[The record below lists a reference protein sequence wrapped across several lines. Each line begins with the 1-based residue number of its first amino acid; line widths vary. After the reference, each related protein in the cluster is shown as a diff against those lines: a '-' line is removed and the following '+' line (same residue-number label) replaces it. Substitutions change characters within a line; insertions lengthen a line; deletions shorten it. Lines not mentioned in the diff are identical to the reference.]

1 LKFKFHYIDKL
12 EGPSSESV
20 EAFLGVRVHETLEKL
35 YKDLKFLKENS
46 LSNILDYF
54 NSQWKKHWNNNI
66 VIVKKEYD
74 SENYRKLGVKYITD
88 YYNRFKPFDSDR
100 TIATEKRIIIKLDD
114 KSKLQGYIDRIAFKD
129 KCYEIHDYKTNA
141 NLPMEEYL
149 IEDRQLALYSIGL
162 LDAYQDAKKVK
173 LVWHFLAFDKDIV
186 LEKTPKELAEL
197 RKDTIKL
204 IKQVEASTDFPAKVS
219 NLCDWCSFR
228 PVCPQWKHLYKIEE
242 KSPNEYLSD
251 DGVKLVNTYAAL
263 DASYRKLKAEYD
275 EKIEKLKQALIK
287 YAVVH
292 KVSAVFGSDV
302 KANVKIA
309 DVLKFPGKNDED
321 AEELRKVLKALK
333 LYDEASMVDNYKL
346 IEMVKSG
353 ELDKKILSKLKKF
366 ERMDKN
372 ESVRLSKFEKEEE
385 E

>member
-1 LKFKFHYIDKL
+1 
-12 EGPSSESV
+12 
-20 EAFLGVRVHETLEKL
+20 
-35 YKDLKFLKENS
+35 
-46 LSNILDYF
+46 
-54 NSQWKKHWNNNI
+54 
-66 VIVKKEYD
+66 
-74 SENYRKLGVKYITD
+74 YR
-88 YYNRFKPFDSDR
+88 
-100 TIATEKRIIIKLDD
+100 RI
-114 KSKLQGYIDRIAFKD
+114 R
-129 KCYEIHDYKTNA
+129 
-141 NLPMEEYL
+141 
-149 IEDRQLALYSIGL
+149 
-162 LDAYQDAKKVK
+162 
-173 LVWHFLAFDKDIV
+173 
-186 LEKTPKELAEL
+186 
-197 RKDTIKL
+197 
-204 IKQVEASTDFPAKVS
+204 
-219 NLCDWCSFR
+219 
-228 PVCPQWKHLYKIEE
+228 
-242 KSPNEYLSD
+242 
-251 DGVKLVNTYAAL
+251 
-263 DASYRKLKAEYD
+263 AEYD

-287 YAVVH
+287 YAVAH